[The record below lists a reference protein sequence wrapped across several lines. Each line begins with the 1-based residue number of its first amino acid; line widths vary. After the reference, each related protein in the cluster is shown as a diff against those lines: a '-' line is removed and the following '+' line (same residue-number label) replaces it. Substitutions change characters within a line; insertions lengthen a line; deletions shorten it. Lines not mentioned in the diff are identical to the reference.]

1 MGELVEMRVLCY
13 GAAHLV
19 EACSRISIGLL
30 LICWSLII
38 DAAGENLPPSDTDV
52 ETVVFLRD
60 GEKPPGGWVNWLAR
74 V

>member
-13 GAAHLV
+13 GAA
-19 EACSRISIGLL
+19 LL

-38 DAAGENLPPSDTDV
+38 GAAGENLPPSDTDV